1 MPVTPECSLT
11 DPTLAIHPAATFG
24 APFRTTIKTFM
35 PLSSMTSCTGTCCA
49 QTQGRRE
56 KISRVVRVIK
66 MQLPAFSILD
76 HEPRQRKSNLVFLS
90 RELVRFLLSD
100 HMIKD
105 LAMESG
111 VQIRE

>member
-1 MPVTPECSLT
+1 
-11 DPTLAIHPAATFG
+11 
-24 APFRTTIKTFM
+24 
-35 PLSSMTSCTGTCCA
+35 
-49 QTQGRRE
+49 
-56 KISRVVRVIK
+56 VIK

-100 HMIKD
+100 HMMKD